1 MLKAYISLVILLTSF
16 IGFSA
21 PRKSNYDY
29 YIIFVG
35 EFKNDKISLAINRKH
50 IIDNYRLENID
61 PTRRGNLSITQQDDY
76 ITIAYNGKEIKR
88 SKISVDF
95 DLSLDIS
102 VNDKKN
108 AFRVNLKKGK
118 VILVDYTPK
127 TEATKKV
134 LLIEQLQEPLLLI

>member
-1 MLKAYISLVILLTSF
+1 MLKAYLSLAIILTSF

-21 PRKSNYDY
+21 PQKNSYDY

-35 EFKNDKISLAINRKH
+35 EFENDKISLAINRKH
-50 IIDNYRLENID
+50 IVDNYRLENID
-61 PTRRGNLSITQQDDY
+61 PSRRGNLSITQQDDY

-88 SKISVDF
+88 SKVFVDF

-102 VNDKKN
+102 VNDRKN

-134 LLIEQLQEPLLLI
+134 LSIEQLQEPLLLI

>member
-1 MLKAYISLVILLTSF
+1 MLKAYISLAFLLTTF

-21 PRKSNYDY
+21 HKKTSYDY

-35 EFKNDKISLAINRKH
+35 EFENDKISLAINKKH
-50 IIDNYRLENID
+50 VIDNYRLENID
-61 PTRRGNLSITQQDDY
+61 PLKRGNLSITQQGDY

-102 VNDKKN
+102 VNGKKKV
-108 AFRVNLKKGK
+108 FRVNLKKGK

-127 TEATKKV
+127 TETTKKV
-134 LLIEQLQEPLLLI
+134 LSVEQLQEPVLLI

>member
-1 MLKAYISLVILLTSF
+1 MLKAYISVAFLLASF

-21 PRKSNYDY
+21 HKKTNYDY

-35 EFKNDKISLAINRKH
+35 EFENDKISLAINKKH
-50 IIDNYRLENID
+50 VIDNYRLENID
-61 PTRRGNLSITQQDDY
+61 PTKRGNLSITQHDDY
-76 ITIAYNGKEIKR
+76 ITIAYNGKEIKQ

-102 VNDKKN
+102 VNDKKKV
-108 AFRVNLKKGK
+108 FRVNLKKGK

-134 LLIEQLQEPLLLI
+134 LSVEQLQEPVLLI